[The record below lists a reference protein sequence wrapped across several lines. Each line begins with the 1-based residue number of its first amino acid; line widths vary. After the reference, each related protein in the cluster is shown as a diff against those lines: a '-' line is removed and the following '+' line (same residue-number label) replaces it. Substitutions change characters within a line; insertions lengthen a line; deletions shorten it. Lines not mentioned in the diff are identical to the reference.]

1 MFPKFDEIEHLI
13 LRVTEPLSSY
23 GNVGIEG
30 RQPEEFEYSLHSGP
44 KLRSQT
50 DIRHNQARMVL
61 HVGM

>member
-1 MFPKFDEIEHLI
+1 MFLKFDEIEYLI
-13 LRVTEPLSSY
+13 LRVTEPLSSC
-23 GNVGIEG
+23 GNVRIEG
-30 RQPEEFEYSLHSGP
+30 RQPKEFEYSLHSGL